1 MTDVCTPLAIVKPVM
16 VAGDNVHVNCGTGSG
31 VRGHLTNPFMAT
43 VTEVNGEMCVVRR
56 HVGGKLKTVKVPT
69 WACTKTT
76 AFGTMDVPAPRF
88 RNITPA
94 AKARIRLNV
103 SEEMGAELRR
113 VRAEQDKLQAD
124 QRVQQEQFQAST
136 SNPNLNP
143 NPNSNLNPNPMT
155 LGCNSPGSTISCSE
169 ARRCTELYRHLEE
182 CNRER

>member
-1 MTDVCTPLAIVKPVM
+1 MTDVCTPLAIVKPVIVM
-16 VAGDNVHVNCGTGSG
+16 VAVGAGDNVHVNCGTGSG

-56 HVGGKLKTVKVPT
+56 HVGGKLKTVKVPIPT

-136 SNPNLNP
+136 SNLNLNP
-143 NPNSNLNPNPMT
+143 N
-155 LGCNSPGSTISCSE
+155 
-169 ARRCTELYRHLEE
+169 
-182 CNRER
+182 